1 MGCALYAVSL
11 AITSSTLIA
20 ALAAEHRWRDLMS
33 KTLKQTRAG
42 RLVCAVVYTTPT
54 AGEAAR
60 ARAQKLR
67 ASAAAREKLNA
78 RTSFQKLERV
88 LAANFDTGDL
98 FVTLTY
104 DDQHLPDCRDAAVR
118 RMRSFLSRFRALRRS
133 RGEETRYV
141 YITEGCYP
149 GGRLHHHMVLNS
161 TGQDVEDLRKA
172 WRCGQDVEVIR
183 LTIDRAHSYEDL
195 ASYLTKE
202 PREWGHPQVGER
214 TWTPSLGLARTEPET
229 ETVPDYVTLTAP
241 PEAVILQNEGPVRNG
256 YGEFAWIK
264 YMLPYQPD
272 RRRARSKRR
281 RRRKKE

>member
-1 MGCALYAVSL
+1 
-11 AITSSTLIA
+11 
-20 ALAAEHRWRDLMS
+20 MS

-54 AGEAAR
+54 AGETAR
-60 ARAQKLR
+60 ARGQKLR

-202 PREWGHPQVGER
+202 PREWGHPHVGER
-214 TWTPSLGLARTEPET
+214 TWTPALHLRQPEPET
-229 ETVPDYVTLTAP
+229 ERVPDYVTLAAP
-241 PEAVILQNEGPVRNG
+241 PEAEVLANEGPIRNG
-256 YGEFAWIK
+256 YGEYAWIK
-264 YMLPYQPD
+264 YLLPPTD
-272 RRRARSKRR
+272 TNSRRKAKRR
-281 RRRKKE
+281 RLPKE